1 MVLCYEVI
9 FCFGFSQEFYT
20 YLNGIVLCF
29 WVIENVMG

>member
-20 YLNGIVLCF
+20 YLNGIVCF